1 MQLFHHYASELSAL
15 CSPVQPFP
23 VSRPRLAMV
32 NDDLIKE
39 LGLNSDDFDNTKLL
53 NALFSEDGAL
63 QKNSVAQK
71 YGGHQFGQ
79 WNPQLGDGRGLL
91 LGEVANEEGK
101 LTDLH
106 LKGAGPTPYSRHAD
120 GRAVLRSTIREYLA
134 SEALHALGIPSSRSL
149 CLITS
154 DEPVIREQRERGA
167 MMIRTC
173 PSHLRFGHFEYYF
186 HTQQQEQLDALFAF
200 AFKHHFQDC
209 CVTNTASG
217 DDTEQLCHALM
228 LTKIVKNTAI
238 MIAKWQAYGF
248 NHGVMNTDNMSIHGI
263 TFDYGPYAFLDD
275 FIPGYV
281 CNRSDHSGR
290 YAFDQQPSIG
300 LWNLN
305 ALAHAFTPYLS
316 IEDIKAILGQYEP
329 TLVEHYQELMR
340 IRLGLHLKVASA
352 ESSKLNDEIDT
363 LVHEWMNILKDEKAD
378 YHLPFR
384 IISERLL
391 SIKNLDLSTISDD
404 FIDATRVRQWCVNYQ
419 EMLCEVMKT
428 EDNTWEQKREEMLA
442 VNPKYVLRN
451 HLAQEAIEAAE
462 DDDFSICEALLE
474 ALKQP
479 FHENPSLNRFAE
491 APTSESKG
499 ISLSCSS

>member
-1 MQLFHHYASELSAL
+1 
-15 CSPVQPFP
+15 
-23 VSRPRLAMV
+23 
-32 NDDLIKE
+32 
-39 LGLNSDDFDNTKLL
+39 
-53 NALFSEDGAL
+53 
-63 QKNSVAQK
+63 
-71 YGGHQFGQ
+71 
-79 WNPQLGDGRGLL
+79 
-91 LGEVANEEGK
+91 
-101 LTDLH
+101 
-106 LKGAGPTPYSRHAD
+106 
-120 GRAVLRSTIREYLA
+120 
-134 SEALHALGIPSSRSL
+134 
-149 CLITS
+149 
-154 DEPVIREQRERGA
+154 
-167 MMIRTC
+167 
-173 PSHLRFGHFEYYF
+173 
-186 HTQQQEQLDALFAF
+186 
-200 AFKHHFQDC
+200 
-209 CVTNTASG
+209 
-217 DDTEQLCHALM
+217 
-228 LTKIVKNTAI
+228 
-238 MIAKWQAYGF
+238 
-248 NHGVMNTDNMSIHGI
+248 
-263 TFDYGPYAFLDD
+263 
-275 FIPGYV
+275 
-281 CNRSDHSGR
+281 
-290 YAFDQQPSIG
+290 
-300 LWNLN
+300 
-305 ALAHAFTPYLS
+305 
-316 IEDIKAILGQYEP
+316 
-329 TLVEHYQELMR
+329 MR
-340 IRLGLHLKVASA
+340 IRLGLHLKVVSA